1 MSYAPVTDSE
11 FLGTVELWLRSQRE
25 ILALIRYSH
34 AAGNREFRLFTSFDD
49 FSEASHQLPHLACV
63 TVFRQPQLP
72 IRGVV
77 DDAFIA
83 RCLQSIPDGLEYLV
97 IEKVRR
103 MYGRMSSFHHAGES
117 HAELRDDLEECRGAP
132 VATGLYPPWL
142 DDTDD
147 VISAVVPDEHGVARS
162 GIH

>member
-1 MSYAPVTDSE
+1 MSYAPITDSE
-11 FLGTVELWLRSQRE
+11 FLSTVELWLRSQPE

-97 IEKVRR
+97 IEKCDECMAACRR
-103 MYGRMSSFHHAGES
+103 FTTPESRTPSCVTILRSVAALRLQQDFIRLGLTTRMMSSLLS
-117 HAELRDDLEECRGAP
+117 SLMST
-132 VATGLYPPWL
+132 V
-142 DDTDD
+142 
-147 VISAVVPDEHGVARS
+147 
-162 GIH
+162 